1 VLSGA
6 ATSTSNPT
14 STTVTTTNSSKRR
27 GLGLQ
32 LKRDSVGAGNEVET
46 AVEQALMDGVLTS
59 PIRVRIGVHG
69 GMVNVGNMG
78 CIQRLSYTALGDAV
92 NTASRLEGFVKQME
106 GPCEVVCGA
115 TLVDEAHPALIARY
129 IGPVRLVGKRDA
141 IDVCQMLG
149 AALLNV
155 DEVAAL
161 QQRTTIHH
169 HRNNHHAHHR
179 GSLVS
184 LGPERECGGDADR
197 AVTNYLAA
205 CGLQRALD
213 AHVLNVVAAFNERA
227 RNVHLQAAAAQRP
240 TVIMLAPHGCAG
252 GATPDVASGTTST
265 NPLHSAAVLGPIAC
279 VQPEILKAVDLLEQ
293 AYLDLP
299 QELQALFAIED
310 SLQCVRSG
318 TGAIECSRK

>member
-1 VLSGA
+1 
-6 ATSTSNPT
+6 
-14 STTVTTTNSSKRR
+14 
-27 GLGLQ
+27 
-32 LKRDSVGAGNEVET
+32 
-46 AVEQALMDGVLTS
+46 
-59 PIRVRIGVHG
+59 
-69 GMVNVGNMG
+69 
-78 CIQRLSYTALGDAV
+78 
-92 NTASRLEGFVKQME
+92 
-106 GPCEVVCGA
+106 VCGA

-161 QQRTTIHH
+161 QQRPTVHHH
-169 HRNNHHAHHR
+169 HRNHHAHHR
-179 GSLVS
+179 GSLS
-184 LGPERECGGDADR
+184 GPPERECGADADR

-227 RNVHLQAAAAQRP
+227 RNVHSQALAAAQRP
-240 TVIMLAPHGCAG
+240 TTVVVLAPHGGCAG
-252 GATPDVASGTTST
+252 GATPDVASATTST

-279 VQPEILKAVDLLEQ
+279 LQPEILKAVDLLEQ